1 MRTFTS
7 NDIFM
12 IKSMFVFLIIILIFI
27 YFKFT
32 LFPIIKN
39 QAVNKFK
46 KWKRRRERKKF
57 LKRGNHTS
65 EYINSIWDEVKK
77 L

>member
-12 IKSMFVFLIIILIFI
+12 IKSMFLFLIIILVFI

-32 LFPIIKN
+32 LFPIIRN
-39 QAVNKFK
+39 NVISKFK

-57 LKRGNHTS
+57 LKHGDHTN
-65 EYINSIWDEVKK
+65 EFIESIWDEVKK
-77 L
+77 R